1 MALLSRTLLG
11 LLLGIGLGFGAFFAL
26 QESFNS
32 IYLWALPTLGAVAAG
47 GSALLSG
54 LGKQSQTATKLL
66 VDESGV
72 FEAPNVPADYDEIR
86 ETLDRR
92 TARLGRYRTKL
103 QQLTRDLE
111 GLKKSYR
118 DLYHNAPV
126 MYFGLDPE
134 GRLVTFNDT
143 LLNTLG
149 YKHEDLQGQR
159 YLETIAAKPP
169 ADTTQPP
176 FPKTPGQKEGHKSQW
191 KHKNGSHVDVWIRS
205 TASVDDVG
213 QLVRWRCSALDLTER
228 NRLADELRTRG
239 DELER
244 TNDRLRQINRELEDF
259 THVVSHDLKEPL
271 RTLQAFSHI
280 LVEEHSGQLGPDGFQ
295 YVNHLVEAS
304 KRLGRLIDDLL
315 NLSQAGRNARAPQM
329 FNLNETVGTVRSDLN
344 DLLQRRGAELVVE
357 GTLPDAIG
365 DPQRIVQLLSNL
377 VGNGL
382 KYNRNPSPRIVI
394 GQLPSN
400 PDADLTFFVRDN
412 GIGIDPKNHQQI
424 FGIFR
429 RLHRDDEY
437 EGTGAGL
444 AICRKIVEAHGGR
457 IWVESKVGE
466 GSTFF
471 FTLPRPDALGRDLV
485 AASTHVARIPESPPN
500 PRQPHKLR
508 TRILLVEDM
517 YEIGTIIQKLGQRSG
532 LNFTW
537 FTTAEEAWNHLQTET
552 FDFILLDKNLPG
564 MDGLELCRRIRQEL
578 RSQVPVALFSQE
590 QRLEDLRLLR
600 KVGANFF
607 ISKELLSRP
616 AIWQEKL
623 RELLSKARAKAKMQ
637 ALAND
642 KLTEPIS
649 PPAMTAPAES
659 PNAIGAKTEASLSD
673 PVGGSL

>member
-1 MALLSRTLLG
+1 MALLPRTLLG
-11 LLLGIGLGFGAFFAL
+11 LLFGAGVGFGAFFVF
-26 QESFNS
+26 QESFDS
-32 IYLWALPTLGAVAAG
+32 IHIWALPMLGAVAGAG
-47 GSALLSG
+47 SVLLAS
-54 LGKQSQTATKLL
+54 LGKNTQTAAKLL
-66 VDESGV
+66 ADESGA
-72 FEAPNVPADYDEIR
+72 FEAPTVPADYDEIQK
-86 ETLDRR
+86 TLARR

-111 GLKKSYR
+111 VMKRSYR

-149 YKHEDLQGQR
+149 YKHEDLQSHR

-205 TASVDDVG
+205 TANVDDAG

-271 RTLQAFSHI
+271 RTLQAYSSM
-280 LVEEHSGQLGPDGFQ
+280 LVEEYANQLGPDGFQ
-295 YVNHLVEAS
+295 YINHLVEAS

-315 NLSQAGRNARAPQM
+315 NLSQAGRNARAPQL
-329 FNLNETVGTVRSDLN
+329 FDLNETVATVRSDLT

-357 GTLPDAIG
+357 GTLPDAVG
-365 DPQRIVQLLSNL
+365 DPQRIVQLVSNL

-382 KYNRNPSPRIVI
+382 KYNQNPAPRIVI
-394 GQLPSN
+394 GQLPSK

-412 GIGIDPKNHQQI
+412 GIGIDPKHHQQI

-429 RLHRDDEY
+429 RLHTANEY

-471 FTLPRPDALGRDLV
+471 FTLPRPDALGRDV
-485 AASTHVARIPESPPN
+485 AAASGRVARLPESPPES
-500 PRQPHKLR
+500 RMPHKLR

-517 YEIGTIIQKLGQRSG
+517 YDIGTIIQKLGQRSG
-532 LNFTW
+532 LSFTW
-537 FTTAEEAWNHLQTET
+537 FTTAEEAWNHLQTHT

-590 QRLEDLRLLR
+590 QKLEDLRMLR

-623 RELLSKARAKAKMQ
+623 RELLSKARAKVKLQ
-637 ALAND
+637 ALGAE
-642 KLTEPIS
+642 KPPEPIP
-649 PPAMTAPAES
+649 PPAMTPPEQPPEEP
-659 PNAIGAKTEASLSD
+659 PNAIGA
-673 PVGGSL
+673 